1 VRSAASLISEAGM
14 LVDSSTA
21 DQRSDDCVNA
31 SCSLKG
37 GEKYLEAVS
46 GYLY

>member
-21 DQRSDDCVNA
+21 DQRSDDCVTTT
-31 SCSLKG
+31 
-37 GEKYLEAVS
+37 V
-46 GYLY
+46 